1 MRRGTVFPFGVFV
14 VLQLRVGCHQ
24 PARFLSCGSPRLRRF
39 CPRTVEPY
47 WLSSPS
53 SLFSRSVLRESASRS
68 SGLRVERFG
77 CKHLS
82 RSTSPAFGRH
92 YRVLPQRLAVIP
104 EQFGLS
110 VSMRGKAT
118 ELRALPY
125 CAPGCW
131 SHPRRGVAE
140 PSSPSGASP
149 FRTAKPGY
157 SKRGT
162 GAESIGTVAEASV
175 RFGPQHLV

>member
-1 MRRGTVFPFGVFV
+1 MRCGTVFPFGVFA

-53 SLFSRSVLRESASRS
+53 TLFSRSVLRESALRF

-77 CKHLS
+77 CKHRL

-104 EQFGLS
+104 EQFGFS

-118 ELRALPY
+118 EQRAALLRSRLSDPTLERMLP
-125 CAPGCW
+125 
-131 SHPRRGVAE
+131 SLRRLL
-140 PSSPSGASP
+140 GASP
-149 FRTAKPGY
+149 FLDGEAGLLEAGMPALNR
-157 SKRGT
+157 
-162 GAESIGTVAEASV
+162 TVAEASV
-175 RFGPQHLV
+175 RFGP